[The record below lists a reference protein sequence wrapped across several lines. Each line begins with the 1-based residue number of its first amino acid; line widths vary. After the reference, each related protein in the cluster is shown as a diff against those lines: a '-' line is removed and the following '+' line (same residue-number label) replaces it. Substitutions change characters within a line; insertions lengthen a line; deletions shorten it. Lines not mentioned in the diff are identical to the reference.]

1 MTASDRTTLFSRTPA
16 TARTIFW
23 AFVVATINFGIWALA
38 THAHASPVATV
49 TVAADPVAEAIDR
62 VASNLLVTR

>member
-1 MTASDRTTLFSRTPA
+1 MTASNRLSLLERTPA

-38 THAHASPVATV
+38 THAATPSTTVNVAV
-49 TVAADPVAEAIDR
+49 DQVVDVVDR
-62 VASNLLVTR
+62 ATSNPPIER

>member
-1 MTASDRTTLFSRTPA
+1 MSASNRLSLLERTPA
-16 TARTIFW
+16 TGRTIFW

-38 THAHASPVATV
+38 THAHASPVAVTV
-49 TVAADPVAEAIDR
+49 TADPVADAIER